1 MADAFAWVRSHL
13 GRSASVTRCPACTVS
28 KGPPVATAGL
38 AFAACQ
44 VRQPACHTTCAQSTP
59 RRGVRRARATSRPGV
74 SRLPHPSWTRGYVPA
89 CAQSAASAR
98 RISHG
103 QRGPGPRECRER
115 GPAGL
120 GNLAG
125 RNASSVPRLHSPHGA
140 LTWSTRP
147 PRRLPARACPTP
159 RPGSRNA
166 RSEDKA
172 DAAEN
177 LLSRALPVC
186 SWRAKCL
193 EPFLKKKKKWK
204 EEVECAKVRKT
215 GKSSANDGRSS
226 GSSAPRPVQGGR
238 RRCEIG

>member
-1 MADAFAWVRSHL
+1 MGDAFAWARSHL

-44 VRQPACHTTCAQSTP
+44 VRQPACHTTC
-59 RRGVRRARATSRPGV
+59 GVACAARASRPGV
-74 SRLPHPSWTRGYVPA
+74 LRLPHPSWTRGYVPA

-147 PRRLPARACPTP
+147 PRRLRHAPAPRLALARAMRVPKTRPMP
-159 RPGSRNA
+159 RRT
-166 RSEDKA
+166 
-172 DAAEN
+172 
-177 LLSRALPVC
+177 C
-186 SWRAKCL
+186 SLAPFLYAGGQKCL
-193 EPFLKKKKKWK
+193 TLSK
-204 EEVECAKVRKT
+204 EKEKME
-215 GKSSANDGRSS
+215 
-226 GSSAPRPVQGGR
+226 
-238 RRCEIG
+238 

>member
-1 MADAFAWVRSHL
+1 M
-13 GRSASVTRCPACTVS
+13 TRCPACTVS
-28 KGPPVATAGL
+28 QGPPVATAGL

-59 RRGVRRARATSRPGV
+59 RRGVRRASRPGV

-103 QRGPGPRECRER
+103 QRGPGPRER

-186 SWRAKCL
+186 RRAKVSH
-193 EPFLKKKKKWK
+193 PFLQKKKKWN
-204 EEVECAKVRKT
+204 EEVECAKGRKR
-215 GKSSANDGRSS
+215 GKSCANNGRSS

>member
-147 PRRLPARACPTP
+147 PRRLRHAPAPRLALARAMRVPKTRPMP
-159 RPGSRNA
+159 RRTCSLAPFLY
-166 RSEDKA
+166 
-172 DAAEN
+172 AAGGQSVSN
-177 LLSRALPVC
+177 PL
-186 SWRAKCL
+186 
-193 EPFLKKKKKWK
+193 LKKKKKWK
-204 EEVECAKVRKT
+204 EEVECAKVRKR
-215 GKSSANDGRSS
+215 GPEVLRERWQDC
-226 GSSAPRPVQGGR
+226 P
-238 RRCEIG
+238 

>member
-1 MADAFAWVRSHL
+1 MKSRSVQFRVPARGKERSKEQSGARLVPRADRTRWEMRSL
-13 GRSASVTRCPACTVS
+13 GALSPRQISLCDTVSGVHSLARPARRDGRTCLRRLPGASASMPYHLRS
-28 KGPPVATAGL
+28 EH
-38 AFAACQ
+38 AASW
-44 VRQPACHTTCAQSTP
+44 RAP
-59 RRGVRRARATSRPGV
+59 RARATSRPGV
-74 SRLPHPSWTRGYVPA
+74 LRLPHPSWTRGYVPA

-98 RISHG
+98 RIRHG
-103 QRGPGPRECRER
+103 QRGPGPRER

-186 SWRAKCL
+186 RRAKCRN
-193 EPFLKKKKKWK
+193 PFLKKKKKWN
-204 EEVECAKVRKT
+204 EEEECAK
-215 GKSSANDGRSS
+215 A
-226 GSSAPRPVQGGR
+226 
-238 RRCEIG
+238 